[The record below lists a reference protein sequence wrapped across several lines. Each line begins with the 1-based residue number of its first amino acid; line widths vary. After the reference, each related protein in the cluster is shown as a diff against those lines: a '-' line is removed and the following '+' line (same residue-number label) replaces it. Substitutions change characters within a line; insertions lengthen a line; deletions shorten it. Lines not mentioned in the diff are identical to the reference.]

1 MTRKDFELV
10 AGVLRGAKGYMPE
23 LNWQRLV
30 LVTMEELNQTNPR
43 FDSMKFALACGWEN

>member
-30 LVTMEELNQTNPR
+30 LVTSNELQDRNPR
-43 FDSMKFALACGWEN
+43 FDRMKFVMACGWEA